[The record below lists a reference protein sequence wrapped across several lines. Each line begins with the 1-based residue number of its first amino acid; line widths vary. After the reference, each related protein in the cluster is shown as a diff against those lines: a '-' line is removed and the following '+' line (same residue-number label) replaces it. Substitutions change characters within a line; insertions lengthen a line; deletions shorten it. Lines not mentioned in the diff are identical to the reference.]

1 MALLAKLDYYFDVF
15 PKTSFRLLNNK
26 PLRATAR
33 TDSGFRRFPM
43 RAQLLSTAILIF
55 GLFGTVS
62 AQKPAASPTPVSQDD
77 VVRITTNLVQADV
90 VISDK
95 SGRQVTD
102 LGPEDFEILEDGKRQ
117 PLIHFS
123 YISTETV
130 RSSQPQPAPS
140 TTSSPVTTTVPP
152 VPIIPEQA
160 RRTLAI
166 VVDDLGLSAES
177 IVSVRKALTQFV
189 NEQMQPNDLVAIIRT
204 TQGTGALQQF
214 TSDKQRLLAAI
225 ERIRW
230 FAAGRGGLAAFAP
243 MDTQQEVTSLQAAQ
257 IISEFEEE
265 RAAKYAVGTIGALG
279 FVVRGLRELP
289 GRKAVLLIA
298 ESFRLFTTQGR
309 NVRLLDSLKHVT
321 EQANLSSTVI
331 YTLDASGLNA
341 LNLTAEDRV
350 SGPGYTFDSN
360 AFSSNPTP
368 PLRNRGTPRRN
379 DAAPNA
385 ASIALEEGGSSAAF
399 KRLDAL
405 VTQRDSQNVQNHT
418 VLSFLADQTG
428 GLFTANTN
436 NLSLATE
443 RMLQDQRG
451 YYLLAYRPT
460 DSALDPTT
468 GRPSYHKISVKVKR
482 SGLQVRSR
490 AGYFAGT
497 NEVARAKNK
506 TTAQR
511 LTEAVVSPFSA
522 AAVGVR
528 VTPLFFNDASQGSY
542 LRVLL
547 HLEASDLTFNEQPNK
562 SQKTLLDFAAVNFGD
577 DGKAIDQFSDTQA
590 IEVSPEAYQGVLK
603 NGVTFVL
610 NVQVKKAGAYQLRVA
625 VRDVAS
631 DRIGS
636 AGQFIQVPD
645 VSNKQ
650 LSLSGVV
657 ISGLNQAAAA
667 ASKPADGTE
676 AGEPPASHD
685 AILQAA
691 PAIRK
696 LAQGM
701 ILSYSYTIYNA
712 EVKET
717 GRPQLETQTFL
728 FREGKQV
735 FAGKLSAFD
744 PGSQAD
750 MKRLRVTGGLRI
762 GPELTPGEYVL
773 QVVVTDKL
781 RARPNSVVQSLDFS
795 IR

>member
-1 MALLAKLDYYFDVF
+1 
-15 PKTSFRLLNNK
+15 
-26 PLRATAR
+26 
-33 TDSGFRRFPM
+33 M

-140 TTSSPVTTTVPP
+140 TTSSPVTTTVSPA
-152 VPIIPEQA
+152 PIGPEQA

-177 IVSVRKALTQFV
+177 IVAVRKALTQFV

-309 NVRLLDSLKHVT
+309 NIRLIDSLKHVT

-331 YTLDASGLNA
+331 YTVDASGLNP
-341 LNLTAEDRV
+341 LNLTAEDKV
-350 SGPGYTFDSN
+350 AGLSYTFDTN
-360 AFSSNPTP
+360 AFGNPTP
-368 PLRNRGTPRRN
+368 PLKNRGTPRRN
-379 DAAPNA
+379 DVAPTA

-405 VTQRDSQNVQNHT
+405 IAQRDNQNVQNHS
-418 VLSFLADQTG
+418 VLSFLADRTG

-443 RMLQDQRG
+443 RMLQDQSG
-451 YYLLAYRPT
+451 YYLLAYRP
-460 DSALDPTT
+460 SELDPDSKERA
-468 GRPSYHKISVKVKR
+468 GFHKLTIRVKR
-482 SGLQVRSR
+482 SGLNVRSR
-490 AGYFAGT
+490 EGY
-497 NEVARAKNK
+497 
-506 TTAQR
+506 
-511 LTEAVVSPFSA
+511 
-522 AAVGVR
+522 
-528 VTPLFFNDASQGSY
+528 Y
-542 LRVLL
+542 
-547 HLEASDLTFNEQPNK
+547 
-562 SQKTLLDFAAVNFGD
+562 
-577 DGKAIDQFSDTQA
+577 
-590 IEVSPEAYQGVLK
+590 
-603 NGVTFVL
+603 
-610 NVQVKKAGAYQLRVA
+610 
-625 VRDVAS
+625 
-631 DRIGS
+631 
-636 AGQFIQVPD
+636 
-645 VSNKQ
+645 
-650 LSLSGVV
+650 
-657 ISGLNQAAAA
+657 
-667 ASKPADGTE
+667 
-676 AGEPPASHD
+676 
-685 AILQAA
+685 
-691 PAIRK
+691 
-696 LAQGM
+696 
-701 ILSYSYTIYNA
+701 
-712 EVKET
+712 
-717 GRPQLETQTFL
+717 
-728 FREGKQV
+728 
-735 FAGKLSAFD
+735 
-744 PGSQAD
+744 
-750 MKRLRVTGGLRI
+750 
-762 GPELTPGEYVL
+762 
-773 QVVVTDKL
+773 
-781 RARPNSVVQSLDFS
+781 
-795 IR
+795 